1 MAPTIAAATVIP
13 GGPGPVG
20 GVSWVINI
28 VVGMEPAA
36 ATQAAPVSANAHE
49 SPAERARS
57 LAVARRRATALL
69 GAVTVLFIVVTAV
82 GQHGTLL
89 GYVQAGA
96 EASMVGGVA
105 DWFAVTALFRRPLGL
120 PIPHTALI
128 VERKDQFAATL
139 GQFVQENFLSAD
151 VLAERIRAAGLVPRL
166 AVWLSGRDSAARFA
180 GRAADVVVTVTEA
193 LRDEDVQ
200 RVLTAELTRV
210 VDSVEVAPLAGRVL
224 RVVIAGGHGA
234 ELFDELLSAVD
245 GYLERHHDEL
255 REMFEAEAP
264 RWVPGM
270 AYRRVFERLYTRLRD
285 RLAAMAADPHD
296 STRLQFESWLAG
308 LPDRLE
314 TDPQLRRRG
323 EQLKRDVL
331 GSAALRDWSSTLWQR
346 TKETLKAQAAD
357 PDSELRRR
365 LTDLLMAAGRR
376 LEADQRLADGLER
389 MVESGARAVAE
400 QYHDELA
407 GLVTGTIERW
417 DARETSSQLE
427 LLLGRDLQFIRING
441 TVVGALV
448 GLILHAV
455 SVALT

>member
-1 MAPTIAAATVIP
+1 MARRRVDRSKSRVGAWPMAPTIAATTVIP

-20 GVSWVINI
+20 GVSWGINI
-28 VVGMEPAA
+28 VGGMEPAA
-36 ATQAAPVSANAHE
+36 ATPVSPVSANGHE
-49 SPAERARS
+49 TTAERARA
-57 LAVARRRATALL
+57 LVVARRRATALL

-82 GQHGTLL
+82 GHHGTLL

-166 AVWLSGRDSAARFA
+166 ASWLSGRDSAARFA

-210 VDSVEVAPLAGRVL
+210 VDSVEVAPLAGRGV
-224 RVVIAGGHGA
+224 RVVIAGGHGG
-234 ELFDELLSAVD
+234 ELVNQPLAGAD
-245 GYLERHHDEL
+245 GYLEGHQGEL

-264 RWVPGM
+264 RWIPDL
-270 AYRRVFERLYTRLRD
+270 AYRRGVGPVCHPPRG
-285 RLAAMAADPHD
+285 RLAAMAADPD
-296 STRLQFESWLAG
+296 DATRRQFEAWLAG

-314 TDPQLRRRG
+314 TDPGLRARG

-331 GSAALRDWSSTLWQR
+331 GSTALRDWSAALWQR
-346 TKETLKAQAAD
+346 GQEKL
-357 PDSELRRR
+357 
-365 LTDLLMAAGRR
+365 
-376 LEADQRLADGLER
+376 
-389 MVESGARAVAE
+389 
-400 QYHDELA
+400 
-407 GLVTGTIERW
+407 
-417 DARETSSQLE
+417 
-427 LLLGRDLQFIRING
+427 
-441 TVVGALV
+441 
-448 GLILHAV
+448 
-455 SVALT
+455 